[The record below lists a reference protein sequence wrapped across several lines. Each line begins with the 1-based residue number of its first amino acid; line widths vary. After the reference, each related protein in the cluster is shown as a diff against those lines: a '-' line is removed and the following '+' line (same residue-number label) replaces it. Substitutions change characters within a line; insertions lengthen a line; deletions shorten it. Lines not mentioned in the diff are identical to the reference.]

1 MRHRPRDLARHECL
15 APPRRLVVEENAVA
29 RVQPVALAVVQR
41 HPVRVHL
48 GAPIRAARV
57 ERRRLLLRHLLH
69 QPEHFRR
76 TGLVEPRLD
85 AHLADRLE
93 QAHRARGGDVGGV
106 FGRVETHPHVSLG
119 RQVVHLG
126 RLDLAD
132 QPGQVAAIGQ
142 VAVVQV
148 PVVLEAVRIGIN
160 PLEPRR
166 VERGGPTDDAVHL
179 VPLLEQ
185 QLREVR
191 TILTGDSGDQ
201 RFLGRSH
208 GIQEKL
214 GAPTVRAAIGRTN
227 PEVYPTGWANP

>member
-1 MRHRPRDLARHECL
+1 MRHRPRDLARHERL
-15 APPRRLVVEENAVA
+15 TTPRRLVIEENAIA
-29 RVQPVALAVVQR
+29 RVHPIALAVIHR

-48 GAPIRAARV
+48 GAPIRTARV

-69 QPEHFRR
+69 QPEHLRR

-93 QAHRARGGDVGGV
+93 QPHRAGGGDVGGV
-106 FGRVETHPHVSLG
+106 FGRVETHPHVALG

-126 RLDLAD
+126 RLNLAD
-132 QPGQVAAIGQ
+132 QPRQVAAIGQ

-148 PVVLEAVRIGIN
+148 QVVLEAVRIGIN
-160 PLEPRR
+160 PIQPRR
-166 VERGGPTDDAVHL
+166 VERGGPADDAVHF

-191 TILTGDSGDQ
+191 TILTGDSGD
-201 RFLGRSH
+201 
-208 GIQEKL
+208 
-214 GAPTVRAAIGRTN
+214 
-227 PEVYPTGWANP
+227 